1 MKGDYIMA
9 QDLNVNVTGFNL
21 PPLKVEGT
29 FTVPSINIL
38 GQNGKSA
45 YEIWLEA
52 GNTGTK
58 DDFLNSLKGTNGNP
72 GLPGKD
78 ASTEGAYEML
88 LGLNVYCE
96 NSTPNEVLKGLI
108 RGLGDVI
115 KKQPK
120 PFNFKRPSQGQT
132 YISVSGTPYFRVALL
147 GRGFAAG
154 ISLGENGVAQ
164 IPLDEPFNTKDV
176 ELEYFNMLG
185 SIVGTYRVSGYA
197 SGEVTGPSFGAFIKD
212 VPLTTSTVGV
222 TVVGKGKVYEK
233 GVKVIPTTLESTGKF
248 NLENMFKT
256 LAERV
261 SEYKKVEFVE
271 FDLTQLPNSPAKG
284 GNFPEVCNNFDDL
297 VSCGDNTIIKVNQGQ
312 VITVSEDPM
321 IPNQT
326 GVATSIKFNF
336 RGINTKKIQFN
347 GSELITMERDAKYE
361 YVFATD
367 TINKVG

>member
-9 QDLNVNVTGFNL
+9 EELNVNVTGFNL

-29 FTVPSINIL
+29 FTVPAINIL

-58 DDFLNSLKGTNGNP
+58 DDFLNSLKGTNGSP

-78 ASTEGAYEML
+78 ATVDGAYEML

-96 NSTPNEVLKGLI
+96 NATPNEVLKGLI

-120 PFNFKRPSQGQT
+120 PFNFKRPTQGQT
-132 YISVSGTPYFRVALL
+132 YISVSGTPYFRAALL
-147 GRGFAAG
+147 GRGFAAAV
-154 ISLGENGVAQ
+154 SLGENGVAQ

-185 SIVGTYRVSGYA
+185 NIVGTYRVSGYA
-197 SGEVTGPSFGAFIKD
+197 SGEVTGPDFGAFIKD
-212 VPLTTSTVGV
+212 IPLTTSSYGV
-222 TVVGKGKVYEK
+222 TVAGIGKVYEK
-233 GVKVIPTTLESTGKF
+233 GVKVIPTTLESTNKF
-248 NLENMFKT
+248 HLEDMFKDMT
-256 LAERV
+256 ERIC
-261 SEYKKVEFVE
+261 EYKKVEFVE
-271 FDLTQLPNSPAKG
+271 LDLTQLPNNPAKG
-284 GNFPEVCNNFDDL
+284 GNFPEKCNNLYEL
-297 VSCGDNTIIKVNQGQ
+297 VNYGNNTIVKINRGQ

-321 IPNQT
+321 TPNKT
-326 GVATSIKFNF
+326 GEATSIKFTGVGN
-336 RGINTKKIQFN
+336 KKIKFN